1 MTAAAP
7 DFQVA
12 LTGAPVLETQRLIL
26 RAPQLADFE
35 GFVAYQASAR
45 SAFTGGPLH
54 RNLAWRAFG
63 HLVGHW
69 VLRGYGVFVIEDRA
83 SGRALGTAGP
93 FFPEGWPEPEIAWTL
108 WHPDAEGRGIAQ
120 EAARAARD
128 FAYAR
133 LGWTTA
139 ASLIDPENHRSAA
152 LARRLG
158 CVAEGLFH
166 HAQHGP
172 LTVWRHPA
180 PALVAPHVAPHVAAA
195 HLAAPNPADAPADTA
210 ARRPA

>member
-1 MTAAAP
+1 MTAAALP

-12 LTGAPVLETQRLIL
+12 LTGVPVLETQRLIL
-26 RAPQLADFE
+26 RAPHLADFE

-54 RNLAWRAFG
+54 RNLAWRSFG
-63 HLVGHW
+63 HIVGHW

-83 SGRALGTAGP
+83 TGRALGTSGP

-128 FAYAR
+128 FAYDR

-139 ASLIDPENHRSAA
+139 ASLIDPDNHRSAA

-180 PALVAPHVAPHVAAA
+180 PAQAAPYPSAAHLVAPT
-195 HLAAPNPADAPADTA
+195 PADAA